1 MIKLDIFIVSPL
13 ITELMLKGY
22 VEIIRRRRLFF
33 FSREYCII
41 TAEGLVALEQ
51 ARSLFE
57 NIVELIRERAVETID
72 NIAADSPLLKLTVMS
87 AKAAY
92 KTVKVLMWESEEDI
106 KLSSLCARL
115 TNSICW
121 KQIFSFFLISMR
133 EKRHIDAMSADKQ
146 ESLYS
151 YRRLQ
156 LHMQYEESI
165 YTTVLLS
172 ELISHHNNNNS
183 RTYP

>member
-1 MIKLDIFIVSPL
+1 MRIDYNKDTIAGMLKQNEKKNEYEEEQQQHDEERIEELSKREIQILNCIKGQSRTEKKIAKMLKLDIFIVSTL

-22 VEIIRRRRLFF
+22 VETIRRRRLFF

-41 TAEGLVALEQ
+41 TADGLDALEQ

-92 KTVKVLMWESEEDI
+92 RTVKVL
-106 KLSSLCARL
+106 
-115 TNSICW
+115 
-121 KQIFSFFLISMR
+121 
-133 EKRHIDAMSADKQ
+133 
-146 ESLYS
+146 
-151 YRRLQ
+151 
-156 LHMQYEESI
+156 
-165 YTTVLLS
+165 V
-172 ELISHHNNNNS
+172 
-183 RTYP
+183 

>member
-1 MIKLDIFIVSPL
+1 MRIDYNKDTTAAMLKQNEKKNQYEEQQQHDEERVEELSKREIQILNCIKGQSRTEKKIAKMIKLDIFIVSPL

-22 VEIIRRRRLFF
+22 VETIRRRRLFF

-41 TAEGLVALEQ
+41 TADGLAALEQ

-92 KTVKVLMWESEEDI
+92 KTVKVL
-106 KLSSLCARL
+106 
-115 TNSICW
+115 
-121 KQIFSFFLISMR
+121 
-133 EKRHIDAMSADKQ
+133 
-146 ESLYS
+146 
-151 YRRLQ
+151 
-156 LHMQYEESI
+156 
-165 YTTVLLS
+165 V
-172 ELISHHNNNNS
+172 
-183 RTYP
+183 

>member
-1 MIKLDIFIVSPL
+1 MLKQNKKKNEYEELQQHDEERVEELSKREIQILNCIKSQSRTEKQIAKMIKLDIFIVSPL

-22 VEIIRRRRLFF
+22 VETIRRRRLFF

-41 TAEGLVALEQ
+41 TADGLGALEQ

-92 KTVKVLMWESEEDI
+92 RTVKVL
-106 KLSSLCARL
+106 
-115 TNSICW
+115 
-121 KQIFSFFLISMR
+121 
-133 EKRHIDAMSADKQ
+133 
-146 ESLYS
+146 
-151 YRRLQ
+151 
-156 LHMQYEESI
+156 
-165 YTTVLLS
+165 V
-172 ELISHHNNNNS
+172 
-183 RTYP
+183 

>member
-1 MIKLDIFIVSPL
+1 MRIDYNKDTTAAMLKQNEKKNEYEEQQQQQHDEERVEELSKREIQILNCIKGQSRTEKKIAKMIKLDIFIVSPL

-92 KTVKVLMWESEEDI
+92 KTVKVLM
-106 KLSSLCARL
+106 
-115 TNSICW
+115 
-121 KQIFSFFLISMR
+121 
-133 EKRHIDAMSADKQ
+133 
-146 ESLYS
+146 
-151 YRRLQ
+151 
-156 LHMQYEESI
+156 
-165 YTTVLLS
+165 
-172 ELISHHNNNNS
+172 
-183 RTYP
+183 

>member
-1 MIKLDIFIVSPL
+1 MRIGYNKDTTAAMLKQNEKKNEYEEQQQQQQQQQQHDEERVEELSKREIQILNCIKGQSRTEKKIAKMIKLDIFIVSPL

-33 FSREYCII
+33 FSREYFII

-57 NIVELIRERAVETID
+57 NIVELIKERAVETID

-92 KTVKVLMWESEEDI
+92 KTVKVL
-106 KLSSLCARL
+106 
-115 TNSICW
+115 
-121 KQIFSFFLISMR
+121 
-133 EKRHIDAMSADKQ
+133 
-146 ESLYS
+146 
-151 YRRLQ
+151 
-156 LHMQYEESI
+156 
-165 YTTVLLS
+165 V
-172 ELISHHNNNNS
+172 
-183 RTYP
+183 

>member
-1 MIKLDIFIVSPL
+1 MLKQNEKKNEYEEQQQQEQHDEEPVEELSKREIQILNCIKGQSRTEKKIAKMLKLDILIVSPL

-22 VEIIRRRRLFF
+22 VETIRRRRLFF

-41 TAEGLVALEQ
+41 TEEGLDALEQ

-92 KTVKVLMWESEEDI
+92 KTVKVL
-106 KLSSLCARL
+106 
-115 TNSICW
+115 
-121 KQIFSFFLISMR
+121 
-133 EKRHIDAMSADKQ
+133 
-146 ESLYS
+146 
-151 YRRLQ
+151 
-156 LHMQYEESI
+156 
-165 YTTVLLS
+165 V
-172 ELISHHNNNNS
+172 
-183 RTYP
+183 

>member
-1 MIKLDIFIVSPL
+1 MLKQNEKKNEYEEQQQQHNKERVEELSKREIQILNCIKGQSRTEKKIAKMIKLDIFIVSPL

-22 VEIIRRRRLFF
+22 VETIRRRRLFF

-41 TAEGLVALEQ
+41 TADGLGALEQ

-92 KTVKVLMWESEEDI
+92 KTVKVL
-106 KLSSLCARL
+106 
-115 TNSICW
+115 
-121 KQIFSFFLISMR
+121 
-133 EKRHIDAMSADKQ
+133 
-146 ESLYS
+146 
-151 YRRLQ
+151 
-156 LHMQYEESI
+156 
-165 YTTVLLS
+165 V
-172 ELISHHNNNNS
+172 
-183 RTYP
+183 